1 MEITI
6 KISQE
11 ELVELTLAL
20 SGDKEKLASRIS
32 KLEDAL
38 TASRNRST
46 GRKDLIEHDSRRQR

>member
-1 MEITI
+1 MEITV
-6 KISQE
+6 KISRG

-38 TASRNRST
+38 TASPNCST
-46 GRKDLIEHDSRRQR
+46 GLKDLIEHDSGRQR

>member
-11 ELVELTLAL
+11 ELVELILAL
-20 SGDKEKLASRIS
+20 KRNEEKLASKIS

-38 TASRNRST
+38 TASPNCST
-46 GRKDLIEHDSRRQR
+46 GLKDLIEHDSGRQR

>member
-1 MEITI
+1 MEITV
-6 KISQE
+6 KISRE

-38 TASRNRST
+38 TASPNRST
-46 GRKDLIEHDSRRQR
+46 GRKDLIGHDSRQQR

>member
-1 MEITI
+1 MEITV
-6 KISQE
+6 KISRG

-38 TASRNRST
+38 TASPNRAT
-46 GRKDLIEHDSRRQR
+46 GRKI

>member
-1 MEITI
+1 MEITV
-6 KISQE
+6 KISRG

-38 TASRNRST
+38 TASPNRAT
-46 GRKDLIEHDSRRQR
+46 GRKDLIGHDSRQQR